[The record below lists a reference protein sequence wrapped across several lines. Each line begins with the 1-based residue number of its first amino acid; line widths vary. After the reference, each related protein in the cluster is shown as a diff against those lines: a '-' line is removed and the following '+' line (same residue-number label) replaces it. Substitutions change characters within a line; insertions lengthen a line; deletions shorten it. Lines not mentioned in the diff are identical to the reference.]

1 MTNERMILDNLAT
14 DAKKIEDTILQ
25 EQQERQ
31 EMQGDLVSALGGEL
45 NRQREKI
52 ERIKSDTLDEFTKDK
67 RDIDKEMNNRF
78 DQ

>member
-31 EMQGDLVSALGGEL
+31 EMQGDLVNTLGNEL

-52 ERIKSDTLDEFTKDK
+52 ERIKSDTLDEFSKDK

-78 DQ
+78 EQ